1 MNTTRKRILAKFL
14 PLLRK
19 LLLQHSLP
27 KVQHQHVTCC
37 CTSKLNVLAHH
48 CQMLPRF
55 PIGSDVRS
63 RKQSCTAEIH
73 GLYVLSRGV
82 VCSDAETFIPFT
94 CPGMMSV
101 LSRYSAVDV
110 LLGVDSKQ
118 KVLDR
123 GMGVLTVSL
132 LAKTGLRNTR
142 LQGTRQQIRACVTR
156 GLPVL
161 QAIIHAESS
170 PNADRMFALLEQLW
184 VETHGSGRPPL
195 RDCVKQVHK
204 DFAPAFES
212 ARLLHFPNSR
222 PCDDY
227 FHLRQEYRELDARL
241 SQTHVENGCFV
252 KTHLG

>member
-1 MNTTRKRILAKFL
+1 M
-14 PLLRK
+14 
-19 LLLQHSLP
+19 
-27 KVQHQHVTCC
+27 
-37 CTSKLNVLAHH
+37 
-48 CQMLPRF
+48 
-55 PIGSDVRS
+55 
-63 RKQSCTAEIH
+63 
-73 GLYVLSRGV
+73 
-82 VCSDAETFIPFT
+82 
-94 CPGMMSV
+94 
-101 LSRYSAVDV
+101 
-110 LLGVDSKQ
+110 
-118 KVLDR
+118 
-123 GMGVLTVSL
+123 
-132 LAKTGLRNTR
+132 
-142 LQGTRQQIRACVTR
+142 
-156 GLPVL
+156 PVL